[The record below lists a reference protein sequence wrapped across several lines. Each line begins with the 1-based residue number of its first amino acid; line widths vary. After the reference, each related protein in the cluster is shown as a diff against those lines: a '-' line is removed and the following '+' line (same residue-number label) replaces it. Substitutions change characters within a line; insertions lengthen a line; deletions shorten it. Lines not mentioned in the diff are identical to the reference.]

1 MKLFEAAWE
10 LKNSS
15 YDKIIMGDG
24 PGGDWPQIHAPLLN
38 QFMVFSTTET
48 GWHLAQR
55 GEINVPDLKTAW
67 SLLQYTEDKDETRT
81 NSKLV
86 SALLFM
92 LHISSEIVKS
102 FTFGDETDTKELLD
116 EAITEANF
124 AYKNKNGMDLTETL
138 NKAKMN

>member
-1 MKLFEAAWE
+1 MSIHHTDQLDWAPKKSKDIQSLQKFQ
-10 LKNSS
+10 KNIAS
-15 YDKIIMGDG
+15 
-24 PGGDWPQIHAPLLN
+24 
-38 QFMVFSTTET
+38 
-48 GWHLAQR
+48 
-55 GEINVPDLKTAW
+55 
-67 SLLQYTEDKDETRT
+67 SLLQYTEDENENKT

-102 FTFGDETDTKELLD
+102 FTYGDETDTKELLD

-124 AYKNKNGMDLTETL
+124 AYKNRDGLDLTDTL

>member
-1 MKLFEAAWE
+1 MSIHHTDQLDWAPKKSKDIQSLQKFQ
-10 LKNSS
+10 KNIAS
-15 YDKIIMGDG
+15 
-24 PGGDWPQIHAPLLN
+24 
-38 QFMVFSTTET
+38 
-48 GWHLAQR
+48 
-55 GEINVPDLKTAW
+55 
-67 SLLQYTEDKDETRT
+67 SLLQYTEDEDENKT

-102 FTFGDETDTKELLD
+102 FTYGDETDTKELLD

-124 AYKNKNGMDLTETL
+124 AYKNRDGLDLTDTL